1 GGGPAVVF
9 ADGVDGG
16 HAGDDGQPVGG
27 HHKGDAHKD
36 DGNNQPDQ
44 GVPVVCAQHG
54 GGGHRAGAN
63 DDAGG
68 HQTGADPF
76 QQFPQGQSFNV
87 SAIDSF
93 ILTHKEAPFRKK
105 RGAALRQRPT
115 KGHLMSDKEGQ

>member
-1 GGGPAVVF
+1 NQVHARAGARDVAHGEEQAGHKHGDAHHIGGGPAVIF

-16 HAGDDGQPVGG
+16 HAGDDGQTVGG

-93 ILTHKEAPFRKK
+93 ILTH
-105 RGAALRQRPT
+105 
-115 KGHLMSDKEGQ
+115 